1 VANRISGNVGIPNLF
16 ADDGTE
22 NQNKDVD
29 SLVKAGK
36 IIRTIAQ
43 IDVEFS
49 NSMVEGAPQAQES
62 EVQDE
67 LNRHA
72 QAA

>member
-1 VANRISGNVGIPNLF
+1 MRF
-16 ADDGTE
+16 
-22 NQNKDVD
+22 D

-49 NSMVEGAPQAQES
+49 NSMIEALFRSLKHRWLFIISITSS
-62 EVQDE
+62 EALCRAVTVICHS
-67 LNRHA
+67 NSA
-72 QAA
+72 KN